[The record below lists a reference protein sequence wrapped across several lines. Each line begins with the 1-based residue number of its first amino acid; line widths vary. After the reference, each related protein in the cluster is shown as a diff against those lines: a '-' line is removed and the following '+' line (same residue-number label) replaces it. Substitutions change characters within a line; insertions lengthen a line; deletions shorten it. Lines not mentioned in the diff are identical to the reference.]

1 MPDMIVGGSAASIVS
16 NLHDLRDLGLIETD
30 VAARIEAALGSGNSA
45 VIARAVDDLEAREAD
60 AAYLGLDANVNAL
73 RSALAASVGYTI
85 PRPIGYSTIT
95 NAAPPD
101 TRADPFVVPPV
112 AAPTVPRVVRDAT
125 FPLVGGGMYEPPQV
139 TEADDLRFFEQFY
152 RYGHPLILRPDGLPV
167 TDRFGNLMTA
177 PFLIGM
183 TGTGEI
189 PPLPLPRAEALAE
202 VLTGNPVREDG
213 VEGDFGVWNYEHLRT
228 NEFGEVTGG
237 TAHPDADGNIDQITI
252 NAALFP
258 YERRQTTVH
267 EVAHAIFD
275 VIEADR
281 DYRPILDQLEPA
293 LLEIWRTFNADAP
306 DELGYN
312 ADDAIAEGLAE
323 FLRNYDANSAWMNL
337 NYSDVVDT
345 IMWIVN
351 THPEIAPYVQMVMA
365 EGDRGTVG

>member
-1 MPDMIVGGSAASIVS
+1 MPDTIVGGSAAAILT
-16 NLHDLRDLGLIETD
+16 NLYDLRDLGLIDAD

-45 VIARAVDDLEAREAD
+45 VIARAVDDLEATEAD
-60 AAYLGLDANVNAL
+60 AAYFGLDADVNAL
-73 RSALAASVGYTI
+73 RADLAASVGYAM
-85 PRPIGYSTIT
+85 PRPVAYGTVNSTL
-95 NAAPPD
+95 D
-101 TRADPFVVPPV
+101 TQPDPFVAPPPP
-112 AAPTVPRVVRDAT
+112 APGVPRALRDAT
-125 FPLVGGGMYEPPQV
+125 YPLVGGGMYEPPRVQ
-139 TEADDLRFFEQFY
+139 EADDLRFFEQFY
-152 RYGHPLILRPDGLPV
+152 RYDHPLILGPDGLPV
-167 TDRFGNLMTA
+167 TDRFGNPMTA

-275 VIEADR
+275 VIEADP

-306 DELGYN
+306 DDLGYD
-312 ADDAIAEGLAE
+312 ADAIAEGLAE

-337 NYSDVVDT
+337 NYSDVVET

-365 EGDRGTVG
+365 EGDRGAVG